1 MCCEVVRSRNCKL
14 VGRCVLFLVHEG
26 GSVCFASPAVI
37 HSSSFLHNENDIM
50 RSCVKLV
57 PLTHIENDKSHKHS
71 CGCCLHR
78 NSDLS
83 FATRELHGEILTL
96 IHTKLTDCIK
106 ITKQYNNQLKSF
118 PAKKGIVAIYGVDLR
133 KRNCLVQ
140 VLCAL

>member
-1 MCCEVVRSRNCKL
+1 M
-14 VGRCVLFLVHEG
+14 GRCVLFLVHEG

-71 CGCCLHR
+71 CSCCLHR

-118 PAKKGIVAIYGVDLR
+118 PAKKRHCCHLWGRFEKKELLSASSLCTVDLFSVY
-133 KRNCLVQ
+133 L
-140 VLCAL
+140 L